1 MLNMILLQI
10 SGWLEPEFYN
20 CLLHDCKLPLES
32 STAKK
37 TQFKSSQALCT
48 SKCTKREKRV
58 GGTYREDGWTA
69 VSYKVR
75 AVSVAVTNMNP
86 NER

>member
-1 MLNMILLQI
+1 MILLQI

-32 STAKK
+32 SPVKK
-37 TQFKSSQALCT
+37 TQSKSSFVYKQVY
-48 SKCTKREKRV
+48 KEREESWWNPQ
-58 GGTYREDGWTA
+58 REDGWTAA